1 MILDS
6 QVRALG
12 SGSQSVQFS
21 LEQDFDQKVCTHN
34 PEWRG
39 ILLAPSVLYG
49 QKVTM
54 KRRQE
59 LHGQAEEMEKETN
72 RRIRR
77 LRRRIHALA
86 NRFHIQ

>member
-12 SGSQSVQFS
+12 SGSKTCAV
-21 LEQDFDQKVCTHN
+21 LIRTGLDQKVCTHN

-72 RRIRR
+72 RKIRR
-77 LRRRIHALA
+77 LRRRIHALV